1 MCHMGSTSPREVVKF
16 GGFGPRAIEFFQGL
30 EEDNSKAYFEVHRGI
45 WEEQVKRPLEVLLGE
60 LAEELGGRPK
70 LFRQNRDVRFAKDKS
85 PYKITTYGVLLDR
98 PGSAAG
104 LYAELSSQG
113 LYAGGGY
120 YDMAPDQLP
129 RFRAAV
135 AAAPAGDNLA
145 KVVAGLGRRQ
155 LTVAGAALAGMP
167 RGYAKD
173 HPRAVLLK
181 HTTLVAGALLPAD
194 DPRLTKRAALKFV
207 ARTWAHLE
215 PLSRWLDQHVGPST
229 IPPEVRWGRGR

>member
-1 MCHMGSTSPREVVKF
+1 MPRTTPREVAKF
-16 GGFGPRAIEFFQGL
+16 TGFGPAAIEFFEGL
-30 EEDNSKAYFEVHRGI
+30 EADNSKAYFEAHRDI
-45 WEEQVKRPLEVLLGE
+45 WEVQVQAPLLSLLSE
-60 LAEELGGRPK
+60 LASQLGGRPK

-104 LYAELSSQG
+104 LYAEVSSQG

-135 AAAPAGDNLA
+135 AAAAAGADLA
-145 KVVAGLGRRQ
+145 KVVAGLGRKR

-181 HTTLVAGALLPAD
+181 HTTLVAGALLPGD
-194 DPRLTKRAALKFV
+194 DPKFTGRAAMKFV
-207 ARTWAHLE
+207 ALTWERLE
-215 PLSRWLDQHVGPST
+215 PLSRWLDQHVGAST